1 MAWASYDTPAEAF
14 SGYLV
19 LTSDGAGAIS
29 GAANSTEYVLLPL
42 ALLPNVSSAEAAAAT
57 GDSRIVCR
65 GLTEM
70 MYTFYATALAASSQ
84 PTKMTCTRSALS
96 GNGSTVNRTWSN
108 TFELDVSALEVT
120 SE

>member
-1 MAWASYDTPAEAF
+1 MAWTDYDNPAEAF

-57 GDSRIVCR
+57 GDTRVVCR

-70 MYTFYATALAASSQ
+70 MYDFYDGLATADE
-84 PTKMTCTRSALS
+84 PGKMTLTRSALS
-96 GNGSTVNRTWSN
+96 GNGDTVNRTWSN
-108 TFELDVSALEVT
+108 TFELDVSGLEVT
-120 SE
+120 AES